1 MSTELKEKMLPYAR
15 PSFMGKRVKAEYYT
29 SDEPNYCHNAF
40 IEALPPIKTLEE
52 AAIEM
57 SRYPTI
63 NNQER
68 LWPPH
73 KRLHAVQRIA
83 SNFIEPMP
91 KLLDLEQRMSR
102 MIRNG
107 YFARNPL
114 SSEWIKQMRIAFDG
128 LEQLTDDKLP
138 IIRSSAAGF
147 ALIGTSGI
155 GKTTAIETVLSLYP
169 QVIEHVNY
177 NGNHLIR
184 QQLVWVKLEC
194 PRDGSM
200 KALVLQFFQYVDAIL
215 GTNYYS
221 KFCRSK
227 KSAEDLI
234 PDMSFLAANFGL
246 GVLVI
251 DEIQRLKSAAS
262 GGMKKMLDFITEL
275 TNSIGVPVMLIG
287 TYGAMRPLTKL
298 FSNARRASG
307 QGDMTW
313 SNYVQDEQWEHFIE
327 VLWDYQWTNVPTK
340 LTSEFIEVFY
350 NESQGITDIAVKL
363 YMIAQWSVIGQDDE
377 RLTPAL
383 IREVSKESLRL
394 VRPVL
399 DAMKSGDL
407 AALERYE
414 DVYPE
419 MLDLEEFFVKN
430 QERVSIAGVLNTL
443 KNQREVV
450 VNNRLEDEMS
460 PELKIVQWLINLGVE
475 ETIAWEAAERTVDYN
490 QANHDIGL
498 ELMMSAMELA
508 KELKDKKNSKLRKK
522 SSNVGNYKND
532 DLRRISN
539 GVDSYESLKNAN
551 VIKENFE

>member
-1 MSTELKEKMLPYAR
+1 
-15 PSFMGKRVKAEYYT
+15 
-29 SDEPNYCHNAF
+29 
-40 IEALPPIKTLEE
+40 
-52 AAIEM
+52 
-57 SRYPTI
+57 
-63 NNQER
+63 
-68 LWPPH
+68 
-73 KRLHAVQRIA
+73 
-83 SNFIEPMP
+83 
-91 KLLDLEQRMSR
+91 
-102 MIRNG
+102 
-107 YFARNPL
+107 
-114 SSEWIKQMRIAFDG
+114 
-128 LEQLTDDKLP
+128 
-138 IIRSSAAGF
+138 
-147 ALIGTSGI
+147 
-155 GKTTAIETVLSLYP
+155 
-169 QVIEHVNY
+169 
-177 NGNHLIR
+177 
-184 QQLVWVKLEC
+184 
-194 PRDGSM
+194 
-200 KALVLQFFQYVDAIL
+200 
-215 GTNYYS
+215 
-221 KFCRSK
+221 
-227 KSAEDLI
+227 
-234 PDMSFLAANFGL
+234 
-246 GVLVI
+246 
-251 DEIQRLKSAAS
+251 
-262 GGMKKMLDFITEL
+262 
-275 TNSIGVPVMLIG
+275 
-287 TYGAMRPLTKL
+287 
-298 FSNARRASG
+298 
-307 QGDMTW
+307 MTW

-419 MLDLEEFFVKN
+419 MLDLEELFVKN

-508 KELKDKKNSKLRKK
+508 KELKDKKNSKVRKK
-522 SSNVGNYKND
+522 D
-532 DLRRISN
+532 QM
-539 GVDSYESLKNAN
+539 
-551 VIKENFE
+551 